1 MGQLSRDKH
10 INFQNCGN
18 TEDRRKMTLLSLLPE
33 LSPSL
38 QPAHTMRSLCVLF
51 GTALGASQ
59 KAGEGNGLD
68 RELLFEERTSKA
80 VLTPLQEKPV

>member
-1 MGQLSRDKH
+1 
-10 INFQNCGN
+10 
-18 TEDRRKMTLLSLLPE
+18 
-33 LSPSL
+33 
-38 QPAHTMRSLCVLF
+38 MRSLCVPL

-80 VLTPLQEKPV
+80 VLTPLQEKLYELELKFNKSTIIVTLVGS

>member
-1 MGQLSRDKH
+1 
-10 INFQNCGN
+10 
-18 TEDRRKMTLLSLLPE
+18 MTLLSLLTE

-59 KAGEGNGLD
+59 KAGEGNGIG
-68 RELLFEERTSKA
+68 RELLFKREPQR
-80 VLTPLQEKPV
+80 QR